1 MGRENSSEGYSPC
14 SIRLFETELDRD
26 MKRNTKT
33 GVNPEFRQRRP
44 AQLAERELDHLEL
57 VLANFVERSVEP
69 GRLPARY
76 WDMRI
81 AQLDAEYDLVPSQSQ
96 RVASLQRKLALLDSA
111 LDDASYPAEMQSA
124 A

>member
-1 MGRENSSEGYSPC
+1 MKGIAFAEDGF
-14 SIRLFETELDRD
+14 LKTGGTRD

-44 AQLAERELDHLEL
+44 AQLAERELEHLEL
-57 VLANFVERSVEP
+57 ILANFVERSVEP
-69 GRLPARY
+69 GRLPTKY

-81 AQLDAEYDLVPSQSQ
+81 AQLDEDYDLVPAQSQ
-96 RVASLQRKLALLDSA
+96 RVANLQRKLALLDSA
-111 LDDASYPAEMQSA
+111 LDDAGYSTEMQSA